1 MQIKKRFVKLSLLIH
16 PDKFRADGQD
26 RHPDVLQANHMLSA
40 AVEVLQ
46 DIQLKNIYDS
56 SASAEEFH
64 RRMLEHQR
72 SKTQAAQKAAD
83 DAAAA
88 EAQRAAEVAAAAAAE
103 AKRKMEED
111 AAAAAAGSAAA
122 SAWFRKP
129 KIVAERE
136 AQRRRE
142 HKAKAGL
149 DGNDFNAMDAAAGR
163 REISVKM
170 NAAKRAKARRKAR
183 LASGAPKE
191 VIEYPDYD
199 EQRAP
204 RPSRDTQPRMS
215 KRGLRHVK
223 EEETYG
229 AQEMGR
235 TKDRA
240 SRIVRLETQKA
251 NRVAAQTQSRAA
263 A

>member
-88 EAQRAAEVAAAAAAE
+88 EAQRAADVAAAAAAE

-111 AAAAAAGSAAA
+111 AQAAAAGAPAEV
-122 SAWFRKP
+122 WFRRP

-149 DGNDFNAMDAAAGR
+149 DGNEFNAMDAAAGC

-191 VIEYPDYD
+191 LIEYSDYD
-199 EQRAP
+199 PQQAP

-251 NRVAAQTQSRAA
+251 NRMAAQTQSRAA
-263 A
+263 